1 MAHTPTYDDELDKS
15 PLNNNEDEYEHGKHP
30 NSLKNLKPY
39 TKGVSGN
46 LGGRRPSYTKLKE
59 ELSRLGDEI
68 TTDYHDK
75 PQGTRRQQVLQRIWK
90 DAIGGDM
97 KKIQLL
103 ARLGCLETDN

>member
-1 MAHTPTYDDELDKS
+1 MAHTPSDDPLKDKIFT
-15 PLNNNEDEYEHGKHP
+15 NINEEKAEHGKHP
-30 NSLKNLKPY
+30 NSLKNLTPY
-39 TKGVSGN
+39 PKGVSGN

-68 TTDYHDK
+68 TTDYYDE

-103 ARLGCLETDN
+103 AWLGCLEADN

>member
-1 MAHTPTYDDELDKS
+1 MAHTLTYDDEKEKTS
-15 PLNNNEDEYEHGKHP
+15 LNSNEDDYEHGKHP
-30 NSLKNLKPY
+30 NSLKNLTPY
-39 TKGVSGN
+39 PKGVSGN
-46 LGGRRPSYTKLKE
+46 LGGRRPNYTKLKE

-68 TTDYHDK
+68 TTDYYDE

-103 ARLGCLETDN
+103 AWLGCLEADN